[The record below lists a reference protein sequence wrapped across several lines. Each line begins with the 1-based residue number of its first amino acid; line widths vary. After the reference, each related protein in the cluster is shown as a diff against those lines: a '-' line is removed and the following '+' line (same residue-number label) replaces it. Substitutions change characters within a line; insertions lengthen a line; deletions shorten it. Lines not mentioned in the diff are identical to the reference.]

1 MMTLEQIKT
10 FLTSSKSSD
19 RRKGAKEIGK
29 QKLIELGESLFNAYL
44 KESQNTK
51 TWETQVE
58 MILALGLI
66 DYKQA
71 LPIISEI
78 VLLNTP
84 HSMISYVS
92 AQTYIRL
99 KRKSLEDAKPII
111 ELLKIGSLSIV
122 DGALNPLGYDKMMPS
137 TEEIKTL
144 ITLAWDLHKHKD
156 RIGKERAYCD
166 PRYGLAAA
174 CAGWDKQLTFDF
186 LNYCLETANGD
197 TPLLNVAKNALK
209 QKYIKLR

>member
-1 MMTLEQIKT
+1 MTLDIIKT
-10 FLTSSKSSD
+10 FLTSNKSSE
-19 RRKGAKEIGK
+19 RRKGAKEIAK
-29 QKLIELGESLFNAYL
+29 YNVVELGESLFNAYL

-66 DYKQA
+66 NYKKA
-71 LPIISEI
+71 LIIISKI

-84 HSMISYVS
+84 HSMVSYAG

-99 KRKSLEDAKPII
+99 KRRSLKDAKPII
-111 ELLKIGSLSIV
+111 ELLKTGSLSIV

-137 TEEIKTL
+137 AEEIKTL
-144 ITLAWDLHKHKD
+144 IKLSWDLHKHKD
-156 RIGKERAYCD
+156 RIGKELAYCD

-174 CAGWDKQLTFDF
+174 CAGWNKQLTFDF
-186 LNYCLETANGD
+186 LNHCLETSNGD
-197 TPLLNVAKNALK
+197 TALLNVAKNSLK